1 MDKRQYNICL
11 EVLKRLDDSGILSKI
26 ILIGSWCLPLYR
38 DFYFC
43 DHEISA
49 LRTRDIDFLVSR
61 DTKFNIKVDLPALL
75 EDLGFILD
83 HGFPEGYVKLIHP
96 ELIIE
101 FLVPEIGRGTSKPYP
116 LPELAMNAQR
126 LRFLGLLESDT
137 IIVDFNGLKVT
148 LPHPINF
155 GLHKMIVSLRR
166 KNIEKKY
173 KDIETGLEV
182 LRLCI
187 DNMNESK
194 LVELFKNISQKQRKK
209 IIKALEDND
218 AEDISKILNICRQNQ
233 VNRDK
238 GQTK

>member
-1 MDKRQYNICL
+1 VDKSQYDICL
-11 EVLKRLDDSGILSKI
+11 EVLKRLDDSGVLSKI

-38 DFYFC
+38 DLYFC
-43 DHEISA
+43 DREISA

-61 DTKFNIKVDLPALL
+61 ETKFNNKVDLPALL

-83 HGFPEGYVKLIHP
+83 HSFLNGYVKLVHP

-101 FLVPEIGRGTSKPYP
+101 FLVPETGRGTSKPYP

-137 IIVDFNGLKVT
+137 ITVDFNGLKVT
-148 LPHPINF
+148 LPHPVNF
-155 GLHKMIVSLRR
+155 GLHKMIVSSRR
-166 KNIEKKY
+166 KNIDKKA
-173 KDIETGLEV
+173 KDIKVGLEV

-187 DNMNESK
+187 DNMDEPK

-209 IIKALEDND
+209 VIKSFEDNE
-218 AEDISKILNICRQNQ
+218 AEDILRIL
-233 VNRDK
+233 DS
-238 GQTK
+238 

>member
-1 MDKRQYNICL
+1 MDKSQYDICL
-11 EVLKRLDDSGILSKI
+11 EVLRRLDDSGILSKV

-38 DFYFC
+38 DLYFC
-43 DHEISA
+43 DREMSA

-61 DTKFNIKVDLPALL
+61 ETKFNNKIDLPALL

-83 HGFPEGYVKLIHP
+83 HSFPEGYVKLIHP

-126 LRFLGLLESDT
+126 LRFLGLLENNT
-137 IIVDFNGLKVT
+137 IIVDFSGLKVT
-148 LPHPINF
+148 LPHPVNF
-155 GLHKMIVSLRR
+155 GLHKIIVSTRR
-166 KNIEKKY
+166 KSIDKQS
-173 KDIETGLEV
+173 KDIEVGLEV

-187 DNMNESK
+187 NNKDEPK

-209 IIKALEDND
+209 LIKSFEDNE
-218 AEDISKILNICRQNQ
+218 AEDILEILNS
-233 VNRDK
+233 
-238 GQTK
+238 

>member
-1 MDKRQYNICL
+1 MDRNQYDICL
-11 EVLKRLDDSGILSKI
+11 EVLRRLDDSGILSKI

-61 DTKFNIKVDLPALL
+61 DTKFKNKVDLPALF

-83 HGFPEGYVKLIHP
+83 HSFPEGYVKLMHP

-126 LRFLGLLESDT
+126 LRFLGLLENNT
-137 IIVDFNGLKVT
+137 IIVDFSGLKVT
-148 LPHPINF
+148 LPHPVNF
-155 GLHKMIVSLRR
+155 GLHKIIVSTRR
-166 KNIEKKY
+166 KNIDKKA
-173 KDIETGLEV
+173 KDIEVGLEV

-187 DNMNESK
+187 NNKDEPK

-209 IIKALEDND
+209 VIKSFEDNE
-218 AEDISKILNICRQNQ
+218 AEVILEILNS
-233 VNRDK
+233 
-238 GQTK
+238 